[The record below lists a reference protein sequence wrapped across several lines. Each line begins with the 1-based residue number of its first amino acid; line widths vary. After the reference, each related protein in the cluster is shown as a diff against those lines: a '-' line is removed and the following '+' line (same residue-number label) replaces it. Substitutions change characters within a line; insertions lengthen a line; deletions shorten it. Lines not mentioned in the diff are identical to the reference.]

1 MSRFLPVCIFVLL
14 FSLNFQQVFAREF
27 SFEENMI
34 KMEKYYQEKA
44 YNKALK
50 LAAKT
55 KKEELNE
62 EQKELLEVFMT
73 LAIEY
78 KQLDDAVKY
87 FLVEYNK
94 YEDYFIY
101 RPSSTIFISMIPYVL
116 AYSDGPIYKLK
127 FETTY
132 YSPTRMYPDLVILY
146 ADGKR
151 YEFKPFS
158 SYDKLISYDTHK
170 RRVYAWVNLTD
181 REAYLVSEASKAGDV
196 SFLIKDTKL
205 GKSAE
210 GILMPMNKEKI
221 RDAYTLY
228 NLLKFKKLERG
239 KNRF

>member
-14 FSLNFQQVFAREF
+14 FSINFQQVFAREF

-87 FLVEYNK
+87 FLVE
-94 YEDYFIY
+94 
-101 RPSSTIFISMIPYVL
+101 
-116 AYSDGPIYKLK
+116 
-127 FETTY
+127 
-132 YSPTRMYPDLVILY
+132 
-146 ADGKR
+146 
-151 YEFKPFS
+151 
-158 SYDKLISYDTHK
+158 
-170 RRVYAWVNLTD
+170 
-181 REAYLVSEASKAGDV
+181 
-196 SFLIKDTKL
+196 
-205 GKSAE
+205 
-210 GILMPMNKEKI
+210 
-221 RDAYTLY
+221 
-228 NLLKFKKLERG
+228 
-239 KNRF
+239 